1 MGAENSFDLCDSLDY
16 IYKELLKL
24 IERNKN
30 LEKENY
36 ILREKVKH
44 LISENETI
52 KKEYNELLEKI
63 NCSGKEI
70 EIDEI
75 IEQNE
80 KLKEAVKVALEKIDF
95 LLSS

>member
-1 MGAENSFDLCDSLDY
+1 LGAENSFDLCYILDY
-16 IYKELLKL
+16 IYNELLKL